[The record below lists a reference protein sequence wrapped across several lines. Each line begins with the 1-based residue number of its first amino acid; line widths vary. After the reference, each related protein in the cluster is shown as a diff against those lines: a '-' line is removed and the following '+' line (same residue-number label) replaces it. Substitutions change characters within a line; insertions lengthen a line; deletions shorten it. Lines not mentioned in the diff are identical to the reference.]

1 MMIFLLSAIA
11 IFLVAVY
18 LFTLQPKFGRLPS
31 GERAERIQAS
41 PNFRDGRF
49 QNLHHTPD
57 LSEDASYYK
66 VMKEFLFDKDPRNA
80 PGDTIPSKKTD
91 LTTLDPSDNV
101 VIWFGH
107 SSFYMQL
114 DGLKFLVD
122 PVLSGAAS
130 PLSFTTRSFPGTDIY
145 KVDEIPDVDFL
156 FITHDHWDHLDYET
170 VVKLRRKVKK
180 VVTGLGTGEHLERWG
195 YDKSMIMERD
205 WNEDVVLSNGFT
217 ITVTPARHF
226 SGRGFTRNQSL
237 WVSFVVAG
245 PEHRV
250 YVGGDS
256 GYDDHFKTIGEK
268 HGPFDLVM
276 LECGQYNRYWK
287 YIHMM
292 PEETAQAAVDLRA
305 KRLMPVH
312 WSKFSL
318 ALHAW
323 DEPILKV
330 VDAARKLDLPVV
342 HPLIGETVHIDSA
355 TAYSTWWTKEFGSA
369 R

>member
-1 MMIFLLSAIA
+1 MVIFLSVLAAFS
-11 IFLVAVY
+11 LMVY
-18 LFTLQPKFGRLPS
+18 LFMLQAKFGALPS
-31 GERAERIQAS
+31 GERAERIKAS
-41 PNFRDGRF
+41 PNFRDGKF

-66 VMKEFLFDKDPRNA
+66 VMKEFLFDKDARNT
-80 PGDTIPSKKTD
+80 PEDTIPSKKTD
-91 LTTLDPSDNV
+91 LRTLNPADNV

-107 SSFYMQL
+107 SSFYVQM
-114 DGLKFLVD
+114 DGMKFLVD

-145 KVDEIPDVDFL
+145 TVEEIPDVDFL

-170 VVKLRRKVKK
+170 ILKLRGKVKK
-180 VVTGLGTGEHLERWG
+180 VVTGLGNGEHFERWG
-195 YDKSMIMERD
+195 YDKSMIIEKD
-205 WNEDVVLSNGFT
+205 WNEEVALDNGFK
-217 ITVTPARHF
+217 ITVAPARHF
-226 SGRGFTRNQSL
+226 SGRGFARNQSL
-237 WVSFVVAG
+237 WVSFIVQG
-245 PEHRV
+245 PLHKI

-256 GYDDHFKTIGEK
+256 GYDDHFKAIGDK

-292 PEETAQAAVDLRA
+292 PEETAQAAIDLKA

-330 VDAARKLDLPVV
+330 MEAAKKLDLPVV
-342 HPLIGETVHIDSA
+342 HPFIGETVYLDSA
-355 TAYSTWWTKEFGSA
+355 TTYSTWWAS